1 MTHFKRI
8 VLPVA
13 MSALLT
19 GCDNTAWNDGT
30 YVGEY
35 TGVLGT
41 TKILIANEPGTE
53 DDLISVETASIGVGQ
68 TNVPC
73 QLPATITVVGNE
85 MTARPDQD
93 KGPLLCITGT
103 FTLTRVN
110 DHTARTTFGANV
122 VEMRKR

>member
-1 MTHFKRI
+1 MIRHRAALAGI
-8 VLPVA
+8 AVL
-13 MSALLT
+13 LLAA
-19 GCDNTAWNDGT
+19 CDNAPWYEGT

-35 TGVLGT
+35 AGVLGT

-53 DDLISVETASIGVGQ
+53 HDVISVETAGVGVGQ
-68 TNVPC
+68 TNAPC
-73 QLPATITVVGNE
+73 QLPAVITVVGNE

-110 DHTARTTFGANV
+110 DHTARTTYGANV